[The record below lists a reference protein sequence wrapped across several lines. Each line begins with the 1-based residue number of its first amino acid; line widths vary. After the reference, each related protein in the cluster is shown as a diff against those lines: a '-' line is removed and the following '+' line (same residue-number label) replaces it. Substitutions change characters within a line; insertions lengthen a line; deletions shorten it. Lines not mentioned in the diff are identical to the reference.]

1 MPKAEKIEQTLAIP
15 FKRITRDDS
24 FKSKKK
30 QDDGFNNLFDKSI
43 VPTLNISKQVKEIPK
58 PEP

>member
-43 VPTLNISKQVKEIPK
+43 VHTLNISK
-58 PEP
+58 